1 MLLRG
6 AHDVKSQIYYV
17 HDLEGKIWD
26 KIALHTVFYLFL
38 KFPNI
43 GSNVEFSELYVS

>member
-26 KIALHTVFYLFL
+26 KIALHTVFYLFIF
-38 KFPNI
+38 KISVYWIKRRDF
-43 GSNVEFSELYVS
+43 